1 MEDIPL
7 LDNSD
12 RGKRP
17 LILYIIIGILS
28 LAVIILIIV
37 IVTKKCPECQCPQC
51 PKEEEKT
58 YPYDTSHFIPVKES
72 FYTNIIKGSAAF
84 QGKLNHFDSPYFKMV
99 DVYNMKSNENRTIF
113 TNFKTYQQTSEY
125 SSECAAIIMAL
136 TYYGDQAPS
145 EKSCMAFFGA
155 TDPDNFVESEAFY
168 QNISMKNIENYI
180 NSLGYNTTSNDNF
193 TEQNFPYSNSSTFSS
208 WILEVLKKN
217 ETILINWS
225 DWGATIS
232 IVIGLDTMG
241 HDYPDEQVIILADT
255 YDTGDH
261 LNDGYYILSLDKF
274 YLNWKLNKIHYFN
287 STNIKYA
294 TGRFII
300 IHRKDGN

>member
-1 MEDIPL
+1 MGF
-7 LDNSD
+7 
-12 RGKRP
+12 R
-17 LILYIIIGILS
+17 
-28 LAVIILIIV
+28 
-37 IVTKKCPECQCPQC
+37 
-51 PKEEEKT
+51 
-58 YPYDTSHFIPVKES
+58 
-72 FYTNIIKGSAAF
+72 NI
-84 QGKLNHFDSPYFKMV
+84 
-99 DVYNMKSNENRTIF
+99 
-113 TNFKTYQQTSEY
+113 
-125 SSECAAIIMAL
+125 
-136 TYYGDQAPS
+136 
-145 EKSCMAFFGA
+145 
-155 TDPDNFVESEAFY
+155 
-168 QNISMKNIENYI
+168 
-180 NSLGYNTTSNDNF
+180 
-193 TEQNFPYSNSSTFSS
+193 
-208 WILEVLKKN
+208 KKN

-225 DWGATIS
+225 DWGATVS